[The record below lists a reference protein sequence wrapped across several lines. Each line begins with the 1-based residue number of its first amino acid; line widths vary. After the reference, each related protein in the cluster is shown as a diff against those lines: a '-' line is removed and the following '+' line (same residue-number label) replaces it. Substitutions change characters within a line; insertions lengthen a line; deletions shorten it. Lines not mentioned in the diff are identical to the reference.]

1 MSTSTGS
8 LITHPRSTHPHH
20 TRRLTRRECQDWL
33 TSHGEGR
40 LGYTSGRGPRSV
52 VVSYAMAGE
61 QIVVRLPHYNEVVQ
75 YAPGS
80 EVTFEVEGQTDTVP
94 ALETVSVWGTAALAE
109 PDQTF
114 DVDFAES
121 WPDGVSTSLVYLPL
135 TAVEGFELANH

>member
-1 MSTSTGS
+1 MSTST
-8 LITHPRSTHPHH
+8 RSPATHPHH
-20 TRRLTRRECQDWL
+20 TRRLSRRECQDWL

-52 VVSYAMAGE
+52 VVSYSMADE
-61 QIVVRLPHYNEVVQ
+61 QIVVRLPAYNEVVQ

-94 ALETVSVWGTAALAE
+94 AHETVSVWGTAELAD
-109 PDQTF
+109 PDQAF
-114 DVDFAES
+114 GDVDFAES
-121 WPDGVSTSLVYLPL
+121 WPDGVATTLVYLPL